1 MNRLTKL
8 QKIIKERKSKM
19 ENFNQKNN
27 YTASTNSLDKQTIY
41 EDVKPADIPFGKYKK
56 LEMENE
62 VLKDVIIKLTV
73 KVMALEKKQHPDVW

>member
-1 MNRLTKL
+1 MT
-8 QKIIKERKSKM
+8 
-19 ENFNQKNN
+19 NFNQKDD
-27 YTASTNSLDKQTIY
+27 YTKATNSLDKQTIC
-41 EDVKPADIPFGKYKK
+41 EEVKPADIPFEKYKK